1 MRNNFKELNKR
12 LDEREEE
19 IERLNNIINELEKY
33 IKEEQTR
40 LASETSNIYQDS
52 LDNYKLVNED
62 IYNELDKV
70 LDILK
75 RKK

>member
-75 RKK
+75 GKK